1 MKTTIKNDTAVTLY
15 LMLASAK
22 ISRYDVPLRRA
33 IVRLTRSLRRF
44 AEEYDKLRAEAT
56 ERLKPVIVN
65 EMTKESLRAEV
76 NGVMESWLG
85 ETQEVELQPL
95 PEEAID
101 ALCESNDFTTAQ
113 IIILEDTFKDCK
125 D

>member
-1 MKTTIKNDTAVTLY
+1 MKITIKNDTAVTLY